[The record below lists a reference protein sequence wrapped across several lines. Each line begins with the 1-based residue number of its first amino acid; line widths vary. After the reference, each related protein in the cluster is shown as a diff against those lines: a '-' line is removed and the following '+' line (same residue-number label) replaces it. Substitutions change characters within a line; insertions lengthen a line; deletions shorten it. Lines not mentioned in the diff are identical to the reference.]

1 MVFRQALSFSLCLSF
16 SGTPRG
22 ISEPKMD
29 QSDIRQRVFFED
41 KHISPRST
49 REPTGNKSSMD
60 ERRIV
65 AAILAAGL
73 APSIREKG
81 HSFGKAAEQAVQLYR
96 AVLLA
101 LESEPP
107 SSPQPS

>member
-1 MVFRQALSFSLCLSF
+1 MVFRQALSFSSGLS
-16 SGTPRG
+16 SPVRQRG

-29 QSDIRQRVFFED
+29 QSDIRQHVFFED